1 MLLLTDLSFNSWTGE
16 CLEQAGF
23 LVSLLFWL
31 GDYLL
36 LLSSA
41 APPPLLC
48 VLDTQAVQSSS
59 LQSLPL
65 APWFLSHTT
74 RVRLVSS
81 AAFSGSSLAATQP
94 GPGILI
100 DDRSNCVCLHIC

>member
-48 VLDTQAVQSSS
+48 VLVCVSFPFFFLFINFFPIFFLFFSYSTPSISPSFPVSPFF
-59 LQSLPL
+59 LLMLP
-65 APWFLSHTT
+65 
-74 RVRLVSS
+74 
-81 AAFSGSSLAATQP
+81 
-94 GPGILI
+94 
-100 DDRSNCVCLHIC
+100 